1 MIHRFLIYD
10 RKFNCRLDRRYPLNQ
25 FSTFNANS
33 LTKPPINKAPIIKLE
48 QEESIVK
55 VNTNSPW
62 NTLII
67 KSELEDSDSD
77 SDSTE
82 GEVGISVSSKGS
94 LASQLSRLELELESE
109 KGKGKGKGEIVEHSQ
124 QLILGLTYSLENM
137 FLKLSPTPL
146 INTQNTFTTVEGY
159 SFSLKTSK
167 YRLYYFESFTG
178 WKLVMIT
185 DCNQPNNS
193 INSSIYGQILPET
206 ALKIFYTQLLLKFLL
221 TYPLGTVY
229 TSEKSTQ
236 SKKVIIENDFLHRPG
251 FLSKMDEF
259 IQIVDRIF

>member
-25 FSTFNANS
+25 YSTFNLNS
-33 LTKPPINKAPIIKLE
+33 LTKPIKKVPIIKLE
-48 QEESIVK
+48 QEESKIK

-62 NTLII
+62 NTLMI

-77 SDSTE
+77 STEE

-94 LASQLSRLELELESE
+94 LVSQLSRLELELELE
-109 KGKGKGKGEIVEHSQ
+109 PGKGKGKGEIVEHSQ
-124 QLILGLTYSLENM
+124 QLILGLTYSLKNM

-146 INTQNTFTTVEGY
+146 INTQNTFTPVEGY

-206 ALKIFYTQLLLKFLL
+206 ALKIFYTQVLLNFLL

-229 TSEKSTQ
+229 TLEKSTQ
-236 SKKVIIENDFLHRPG
+236 SEKVVVENDFLHRPG

-259 IQIVDRIF
+259 IQISDRIF